1 MSVGYIP
8 YAPAA
13 VSVEASWL
21 AAGLRSRVEIG
32 AFRHSLNLRDHENL
46 PDASRL
52 RSDFEPLC
60 AHSWVVAEGIG
71 GFLWAAVARANGFS
85 GAFTVLPYL
94 NPTSW
99 FDLTAIAVYRRYAD
113 RRDRVFVGS
122 TPSARIY
129 RALGINATV
138 GEPFGID
145 CDVLRPRDGARAVR
159 PQLGIGVTGSLLL
172 FAGRV
177 EPDKDLHRLL
187 SVALKARLLFPDLQ
201 VVIATHVVDR
211 EYLSLL
217 SRLFG
222 GESGLHLVVDPSREQ
237 LARLY
242 NAANA
247 FVTAS
252 TSHFETFGRAA
263 AEALACGTIAIAP
276 CYDGFAEVLA
286 QAGGSLVDV
295 EIETGVPRVS
305 EASLLRAIY
314 EALSFPPRA
323 SAEEISS
330 VACQRFCR
338 SRNLRLLSYLADATT
353 EIPNGNDE
361 IRGFDLQIPQEWR
374 TAARGM
380 DAMQPGDALSHLW
393 NWREH
398 RALSLFNEPFRA
410 AVRNILAKAAFELSR
425 TVGAPCL

>member
-1 MSVGYIP
+1 MCVGYIP

-13 VSVEASWL
+13 VSVEAGWL

-32 AFRHSLNLRDHENL
+32 AFRHSLNLRNHENL

-60 AHSWVVAEGIG
+60 AHPWVVAEGIG

-145 CDVLRPRDGARAVR
+145 CDVFRPRDGARAVR
-159 PQLGIGVTGSLLL
+159 PQLGIGLTGSLLL

-187 SVALKARLLFPDLQ
+187 SVASGSALR
-201 VVIATHVVDR
+201 IACR
-211 EYLSLL
+211 RSPNA
-217 SRLFG
+217 G
-222 GESGLHLVVDPSREQ
+222 
-237 LARLY
+237 LARCSTLELASVFSGTCY
-242 NAANA
+242 ASISMYGKDEFSVENGA
-247 FVTAS
+247 FAS
-252 TSHFETFGRAA
+252 MA
-263 AEALACGTIAIAP
+263 
-276 CYDGFAEVLA
+276 
-286 QAGGSLVDV
+286 
-295 EIETGVPRVS
+295 
-305 EASLLRAIY
+305 
-314 EALSFPPRA
+314 
-323 SAEEISS
+323 
-330 VACQRFCR
+330 
-338 SRNLRLLSYLADATT
+338 
-353 EIPNGNDE
+353 
-361 IRGFDLQIPQEWR
+361 
-374 TAARGM
+374 
-380 DAMQPGDALSHLW
+380 
-393 NWREH
+393 
-398 RALSLFNEPFRA
+398 
-410 AVRNILAKAAFELSR
+410 
-425 TVGAPCL
+425 